1 MRKTFVL
8 MLGIAI
14 GAGAS
19 TMVSGVRANVRNT
32 TVDHHT
38 DAAYRDGLFLGQLD
52 AKQRRGVHVCVGRW
66 SAASDRNSFAAGYET
81 GYAKAED

>member
-19 TMVSGVRANVRNT
+19 NMVSGVRANVRNVT
-32 TVDHHT
+32 FRQHT

-52 AKQRRGVHVCVGRW
+52 ARQGRRAHVCVGRW
-66 SAASDRNSFAAGYET
+66 STASDRYSFSAGYGA
-81 GYAKAED
+81 GYAKAQD